1 MELRDYLRL
10 LRIHWLPLLLGLV
23 LGSVLALGFSLLQP
37 KVYTADSNALVTV
50 TTPGNTGP
58 SISSESLA
66 RSKVNSFVEIGSW
79 RSVAEEAA
87 TVLGIDDSPESLVT
101 RVKVTNPT
109 DTTIIRVTANAPSPE
124 EARDLAE
131 AWVRG
136 MVTVI
141 SEVEGVP
148 DPATGGITVTPGD
161 SARLPTAPSS
171 PNVKQNVAIGALIG
185 LLLAAGYAV
194 IRTTLDR
201 KIRTPEAVSEQTGL
215 SVVGTL
221 PATPEL
227 AKGSGLLPLEPGSEA
242 ASSLR
247 LLAEATREL
256 RTNLQYTNLDEPPKA
271 IVMTSPQPGDGKSTT
286 ASNLAIV
293 LAQAGQPVV
302 LIDTDLRRPRIAAL
316 WNLDNAAG
324 LTDALA
330 GRADVDDIT
339 HYVDPEGMLRV
350 ITSGRIPPN
359 PSEVL
364 GSQRMLQLVAD
375 LTRDAMV
382 IMDAPPLS
390 PVTDAAILAAHAD
403 GALLV
408 VGTGKTTIDALQHA
422 TESLSRVNAKPLGV
436 VMNRVPT
443 KGSGRASYGYSSEYR
458 TYYGSQETVPSA
470 AAPVTVIPQRPGA
483 GSDRGS
489 ARRGR

>member
-37 KVYTADSNALVTV
+37 KVYTADSNALDTV

-79 RSVAEEAA
+79 RSVAGEAA
-87 TVLGIDDSPESLVT
+87 TALGIDDSPESLVT

-171 PNVKQNVAIGALIG
+171 PNVKRNVAIGALIG

-194 IRTTLDR
+194 IRTALDR

-256 RTNLQYTNLDEPPKA
+256 RTNLQYTNIDEPPKA

-330 GRADVDDIT
+330 GRAD
-339 HYVDPEGMLRV
+339 
-350 ITSGRIPPN
+350 
-359 PSEVL
+359 
-364 GSQRMLQLVAD
+364 
-375 LTRDAMV
+375 
-382 IMDAPPLS
+382 
-390 PVTDAAILAAHAD
+390 
-403 GALLV
+403 GALL
-408 VGTGKTTIDALQHA
+408 
-422 TESLSRVNAKPLGV
+422 
-436 VMNRVPT
+436 
-443 KGSGRASYGYSSEYR
+443 GRC
-458 TYYGSQETVPSA
+458 
-470 AAPVTVIPQRPGA
+470 
-483 GSDRGS
+483 
-489 ARRGR
+489 